1 MEEVEVLKII
11 PYILRFSHKKMWID
25 CDEEADVIYISFVY
39 PPKAVEHEED
49 ENGIIKNYDKNG
61 NLVGLTIIE
70 AKRFLKENRNNF

>member
-11 PYILRFSHKKMWID
+11 PHILKSSHKKMWID
-25 CDEEADVIYISFVY
+25 YDEEADVIYISFVY